1 MFTEQALP
9 CRGAG
14 LRQLIL
20 LKPSSQCCS
29 KPTALGD
36 SWQCVET
43 SLGVS
48 APRKGAVGGGQGC
61 TTPPPKKKNHTQCG
75 KCPGRE
81 AWHSIRAKLWRR
93 LGVGWWVLSDG
104 QEVMT
109 SIMPAGVI
117 NDSDHS
123 TYRALSA
130 SHDRRGNCGRE
141 RLRGFLSE
149 AQPGG
154 WPGPWALPAD
164 PSHLSRPRTMA
175 QPCVACVKTPWKDCS
190 FCCSSPSCLPGPWP
204 PSSAACPAPGPSSRP
219 GQGGGG

>member
-1 MFTEQALP
+1 MPWGTVGSVW
-9 CRGAG
+9 RHTWG
-14 LRQLIL
+14 
-20 LKPSSQCCS
+20 SQ
-29 KPTALGD
+29 
-36 SWQCVET
+36 
-43 SLGVS
+43 
-48 APRKGAVGGGQGC
+48 PRERVLWAEARDAS
-61 TTPPPKKKNHTQCG
+61 PPPQKNTQCG

-81 AWHSIRAKLWRR
+81 ARHSIRAKLRRR

-104 QEVMT
+104 RMT
-109 SIMPAGVI
+109 AVMPAGVI

-123 TYRALSA
+123 TYHALSA
-130 SHDRRGNCGRE
+130 SRDRRENCGRE

-149 AQPGG
+149 AQLGG

-164 PSHLSRPRTMA
+164 SSHLSRPRTMA
-175 QPCVACVKTPWKDCS
+175 QPCAACVKTPWKDCS